1 MRSSNRQYLVSVDHL
16 RAFAAVLVLLY
27 HGTYM
32 MLTEID
38 RNREGWLYADNPLGA
53 LVAEGHTAVA
63 LFMVLSGF
71 IFTIG
76 TLGKDIHYG
85 RFIGNRVLRIFP
97 LYLVLII
104 MGTGAYR
111 GDADLLSVVQSL
123 VGLGN
128 LPGSLHLGNV
138 SHMWW
143 AIAVELQFYLLFPL
157 LSRILTRRGPT
168 ALVQLMAAIAVIR
181 GLVWLSGGGKIA
193 ANSFLYYSLAGR
205 IDQFLL
211 GMLAAWLFVHHR
223 DRFQSPAK
231 VLIAAT
237 LALVTIWAFNRSH
250 AYQEGRTVR
259 LIWIDVEGFVW
270 ALLVLTYV
278 ATVTSTCL
286 ASRALAKVGEMS
298 FSLYLLHFL
307 VITVFLARNRWI
319 EPTGNPVW
327 DAFFTTVLG
336 VLPVSLA
343 IAAVTFH
350 GIERPFLRWR
360 RPYLDPDK
368 PRIAAQADG
377 TRALP
382 DAAPA
387 EPAPRPR
394 TAERSVGTADR

>member
-1 MRSSNRQYLVSVDHL
+1 MSVDHL
-16 RAFAAVLVLLY
+16 RAFAALLVLLY
-27 HGTYM
+27 HGTYE
-32 MLTEID
+32 LLNEID
-38 RNREGWLYADNPLGA
+38 KGHAGRLYADNPFGA
-53 LVAEGHTAVA
+53 LVVEGHTAVT

-97 LYLVLII
+97 LYLVLIV
-104 MGTGAYR
+104 MGVGAYR
-111 GDADLLSVVQSL
+111 ADADLLSVVQSL

-128 LPGSLHLGNV
+128 LSGALHLGSV

-157 LSRILTRRGPT
+157 LSRILTRRGPLALIQLT
-168 ALVQLMAAIAVIR
+168 AAVAVIR
-181 GLVWLSGGGKIA
+181 ALVWFSGGGKISA
-193 ANSFLYYSLAGR
+193 QDLVYYSLAGR
-205 IDQFLL
+205 IDQFLF

-223 DRFQSPAK
+223 ERFRSPAK
-231 VLIAAT
+231 VLVASA

-250 AYQEGRTVR
+250 AYAEGRTVR
-259 LIWIDVEGFVW
+259 LVWVDVEGFVW

-286 ASRALAKVGEMS
+286 VSRAVAKFGEMS
-298 FSLYLLHFL
+298 FSVYLLHFL

-327 DAFFTTVLG
+327 DAFLTTVLG

-343 IAAVTFH
+343 IAVVTFH

-360 RPYLDPDK
+360 RAYLGTDDR
-368 PRIAAQADG
+368 PRIAAQPDG
-377 TRALP
+377 GRPVP
-382 DAAPA
+382 DAAPPEQP
-387 EPAPRPR
+387 EPAL
-394 TAERSVGTADR
+394 RSRRAAGAVETADR